1 MKYAQWIITFPNGF
15 HISETVVTSWIIMA
29 VLIIASYF
37 LTRNLK
43 LVPTSKVQIMLE
55 YAVVTLKNL
64 VEGNMGKDVF
74 KKMPNMF
81 YYIGSLFLFFAFS
94 NLIGLLGFRKRY

>member
-43 LVPTSKVQIMLE
+43 LVQIGR
-55 YAVVTLKNL
+55 AHV
-64 VEGNMGKDVF
+64 
-74 KKMPNMF
+74 
-81 YYIGSLFLFFAFS
+81 
-94 NLIGLLGFRKRY
+94 

>member
-37 LTRNLK
+37 LTRK
-43 LVPTSKVQIMLE
+43 EIWV
-55 YAVVTLKNL
+55 
-64 VEGNMGKDVF
+64 
-74 KKMPNMF
+74 KM
-81 YYIGSLFLFFAFS
+81 YLRKC
-94 NLIGLLGFRKRY
+94 LICSII

>member
-55 YAVVTLKNL
+55 
-64 VEGNMGKDVF
+64 
-74 KKMPNMF
+74 
-81 YYIGSLFLFFAFS
+81 
-94 NLIGLLGFRKRY
+94 